1 MISGGVDMMQPGARD
16 KVGGTTEVSEDVICD
31 MVGYAAMGSYGIV
44 GMASPSVADGIAR
57 LLPVHKL
64 RRGIVLDS
72 DEGGVTVDL
81 HVILEYGTNLTVVS
95 ENLANSVRYVLT
107 EYAQLPVKDVAIH
120 IEGIKVR

>member
-1 MISGGVDMMQPGARD
+1 MVEQSAQG
-16 KVGGTTEVSEDVICD
+16 KVQGTTEVSEDVICD

-44 GMASPSVADGIAR
+44 GMASPNVADGIAQ
-57 LLPVHKL
+57 LLPMHKL
-64 RRGIVLDS
+64 RRGIVLHN
-72 DEGGVTVDL
+72 DEDEVSVDL
-81 HVILEYGTNLTVVS
+81 HVIIEHGTNLTVVS